1 MAIIDSTEG
10 ALDILRRTER
20 VAVLGMKPETQ
31 RAAAA
36 HYVAAYLQRVG
47 YEVVPVPVYF
57 PEVTE
62 MLGERVYRRV
72 ADIPGEVDLVLVF
85 RRPADIPPHVED
97 LLAKQPG
104 AVWFQLGIR
113 NDAAAARLAEA
124 GIDVVQDRCAMV
136 DHRRL

>member
-31 RAAAA
+31 RSAAA